1 MSLAPILRQS
11 LKLNR
16 AGWRPGAA
24 TRCALVLALVLVGG
38 SLAGHPTW
46 GVAAAIGAFNTGLAS
61 LTGVYRTR
69 LKTMLQVCG
78 VTFVCALIGG
88 LVGPSLP
95 LAVLTLTLGCL
106 LLTVYGEAV
115 PAAATLTLQ
124 ATMTLLILSG
134 LRLAPAAVPGTALL
148 VLLGGLAQVMVLGV
162 LWPLG
167 RHHPEHR
174 AVSLTYAALADFVA
188 GWEEDAQRGVAAP
201 GRLFPDD
208 APFQGA
214 QSALNSVPVTRRRA
228 SHTELA
234 ALLEEAEGLRA
245 ALISLG
251 LQPWVRGQAEVPRL
265 FRRVL
270 TRTLT
275 QVRRGV
281 SQGQTGPDEALI
293 SPGALR
299 ALRFAALR
307 AAPVGEVEKV
317 ISALA
322 LTLDLLTR
330 LSLTARP
337 PIDPVLPYSLSPA
350 PAAPTLP
357 FWWLRPTPAQFTPA
371 QWQHGWRLAV
381 AVGLSDLLV
390 RLLALPHGYWL
401 PLTVGLVLRA
411 DYLTTLTRG
420 VARLLGTLAAVLAG
434 PLLGLAHPGVQ
445 LDTLFV
451 LGAAWLA
458 YALVQV
464 GYAPFSAAVS
474 LYVIMSVSASGLS
487 QGAVAE
493 GRLLYTVLGGLV
505 ALVAFLLWPLWVSG
519 TAGERLRQAAG
530 KQLAYADALLAAC
543 SGSVD
548 TGVADPGLNTVDSGE
563 TALEQTRSAARS
575 ARVSAEGVV
584 AAAVAEPVWATRG
597 QRDDAAPQN
606 MALLSANAARLLA
619 LHLALRRAGSEGAR
633 SALRTALGQARQ
645 VSAQLAGEGQ
655 ENSTVQ

>member
-11 LKLNR
+11 LKLSR

-95 LAVLTLTLGCL
+95 LAVLTVTLGCL

-148 VLLGGLAQVMVLGV
+148 VLLGGLAQVTVLGV

-167 RHHPEHR
+167 RHQPEHR

-188 GWEEDAQRGVAAP
+188 SWEEDARRGVAAP

-208 APFQGA
+208 APFQGT

-228 SHTELA
+228 SHAELA

-251 LQPWVRGQAEVPRL
+251 LQPWVRGQTEAPRL

-270 TRTLT
+270 TRTLA

-281 SQGQTGPDEALI
+281 SQGQTGPDEALV

-299 ALRFAALR
+299 ALRLAALR

-357 FWWLRPTPAQFTPA
+357 FWRLRPTPA

-420 VARLLGTLAAVLAG
+420 AARLLGTLAAVLAG
-434 PLLGLAHPGVQ
+434 LLLGLAHPGVQ

-458 YALVQV
+458 YALLQV
-464 GYAPFSAAVS
+464 GYAPFSAAVG

-548 TGVADPGLNTVDSGE
+548 TGLNTVFPGE
-563 TALEQTRSAARS
+563 TALERARSAARS
-575 ARVSAEGVV
+575 ARVSADGVV

-619 LHLALRRAGSEGAR
+619 LHLALRRAGSEDAR
-633 SALRTALGQARQ
+633 PALRTALGQARQ